1 MNVSFIALQVVDLF
15 QQPYSS
21 FSGHTSKLD
30 MHGTAK
36 KLTFQESS
44 RSCYSKTES
53 GSKLIASFKLKK
65 GSKISDGKKHKP
77 KSKSHVNTVGPNLSK
92 RTVTESVGRGPKNDS
107 ISRKFVS
114 KKILHKAL
122 DTKSSKK
129 QSSLK
134 LQGGKPSLNSSEG
147 NGKNADGGVKITNLK
162 KRKKRRQKDTVEL
175 DEASRLKR
183 RTRYLLIKMKLEQN
197 LIDAYSGEGWKGQS
211 KTRSEIRAS

>member
-1 MNVSFIALQVVDLF
+1 MFAKI
-15 QQPYSS
+15 
-21 FSGHTSKLD
+21 FSAHTSKLD

-77 KSKSHVNTVGPNLSK
+77 KSKSHVNTVGSNLSK
-92 RTVTESVGRGPKNDS
+92 RTVTESVSRGPKNDS

-134 LQGGKPSLNSSEG
+134 LQGG
-147 NGKNADGGVKITNLK
+147 NGKNADGEVKITNLK

-197 LIDAYSGEGWKGQS
+197 LIDAYSGEGWKGQRYENLS
-211 KTRSEIRAS
+211 HISFH

>member
-1 MNVSFIALQVVDLF
+1 MFAKI
-15 QQPYSS
+15 
-21 FSGHTSKLD
+21 FSAHTSKLD

-77 KSKSHVNTVGPNLSK
+77 KSKSHVNTVGSNLSK
-92 RTVTESVGRGPKNDS
+92 RTVTEYVSRGPKNDS

-134 LQGGKPSLNSSEG
+134 LQGG
-147 NGKNADGGVKITNLK
+147 NGKNADGEVKITNLK

-197 LIDAYSGEGWKGQS
+197 LIDAYSGEGWKGQRYENLIS
-211 KTRSEIRAS
+211 HIFPLRRKVLHSHSSLMSHENQG

>member
-1 MNVSFIALQVVDLF
+1 
-15 QQPYSS
+15 
-21 FSGHTSKLD
+21 

-77 KSKSHVNTVGPNLSK
+77 KSKSHVNTVGSNLSK
-92 RTVTESVGRGPKNDS
+92 RTVTEYVSRAPKNDS

-134 LQGGKPSLNSSEG
+134 LQGG
-147 NGKNADGGVKITNLK
+147 NGKNADGEVKITNLK

-197 LIDAYSGEGWKGQS
+197 LIDAYSGEGWKGQRYENLS
-211 KTRSEIRAS
+211 HISFH